1 MNMRM
6 NIHTESSRI
15 IETKVVKGERAFK
28 LSLPALV
35 AGINST
41 GNSFEERTT
50 LQSISSQEAC
60 FSLSTRVNRNSKL
73 FISLDVP
80 KTLIL
85 ENHLILSLSGAPI
98 HIKTEKDKKKKH
110 LIRIQLDRSY
120 KIRQFP

>member
-1 MNMRM
+1 MRT
-6 NIHTESSRI
+6 NSHIESSRF

-28 LSLPALV
+28 LSLPALI

-41 GNSFEERTT
+41 GNPFEERTT

-60 FSLSTRVNRNSKL
+60 FRLTTRIKRNSKL

-85 ENHLILSLSGAPI
+85 ENHLILSLSGTPI
-98 HIKTEKDKKKKH
+98 SIKTEKDKKKKH
-110 LIRIQLDRSY
+110 LIRIELDRSY

>member
-1 MNMRM
+1 MRT
-6 NIHTESSRI
+6 NSHIESSRS
-15 IETKVVKGERAFK
+15 IETKTVKGERAFK

-35 AGINST
+35 AGINSA
-41 GNSFEERTT
+41 GNPFEERTT

-60 FSLSTRVNRNSKL
+60 FRLSTRVKKNSKL

-85 ENHLILSLSGAPI
+85 ENHLILSLSGTPI
-98 HIKTEKDKKKKH
+98 FIKAEKEKKKNYI
-110 LIRIQLDRSY
+110 IRINLDRTY